1 MNQVTENP
9 YAAPQAD
16 LEVEHSV
23 GDLSVFRRFTS
34 WGVFGLSIITFWIY
48 NIYWLYSRTQQ
59 LNSICNDP
67 ISKSFVNSA
76 VIAYIAVWV
85 TSIVGAI
92 VPSAAVEFSFIS
104 GILNLVSVVLV
115 IVWAF
120 KFRNRLNQVTDSAGK
135 NTWAGPVMTFFFN
148 VLYLNYK
155 INQNIDE
162 AQNR

>member
-16 LEVEHSV
+16 LEVEHAV
-23 GDLSVFRRFTS
+23 GDLSVFKRFTS
-34 WGVFGLSIITFWIY
+34 WGVFGLSIITLWIY
-48 NIYWLYSRTQQ
+48 NIYWLYSRTQK
-59 LNSICNDP
+59 LNSICENP
-67 ISKSFVNSA
+67 ISKTFVNTA
-76 VIAYIAVWV
+76 VIVYIAVWV
-85 TSIVGAI
+85 SSFVSGV
-92 VPSAAVEFSFIS
+92 VPSAAFELSVIS
-104 GILNLVSVVLV
+104 GILNMVSVVMT

-135 NTWAGPVMTFFFN
+135 TTWAGPIMTFFFN